1 MTTGWIALT
10 VLLDVGVTAIVAG
23 VMILVPWRAD
33 REVREMRRQQQS
45 KVAMS
50 VFEATTGI
58 APVAATA

>member
-1 MTTGWIALT
+1 MTTGWIVLT

-23 VMILVPWRAD
+23 VSILVPWRAD

-45 KVAMS
+45 NVAMS

-58 APVAATA
+58 APVPATA

>member
-1 MTTGWIALT
+1 MTTGWIVLA

-23 VMILVPWRAD
+23 VSILVPWRAD

-45 KVAMS
+45 AVAMS
-50 VFEATTGI
+50 AFEATTGI

>member
-1 MTTGWIALT
+1 
-10 VLLDVGVTAIVAG
+10 

-45 KVAMS
+45 AVAMS
-50 VFEATTGI
+50 AFEATTGI

>member
-1 MTTGWIALT
+1 MTTGWIVLT

-33 REVREMRRQQQS
+33 REVREMRRQQQPA
-45 KVAMS
+45 VAMS
-50 VFEATTGI
+50 ALEATTGI